1 MNEGFFYFS
10 DLLSLRLYVMVI
22 QPNTRSAANIYPAW
36 KVALVL
42 VLCFLG
48 FLYALPNIY
57 PEDPAIQISSVKG
70 DALGQRELETVQSA
84 LTQSGYALKSVSLE
98 KGQVL
103 IRLNDTETQLKA
115 QDSLKA
121 GLGRGFIVA
130 LNLAPSTPAWLHA
143 IGGKPAPLGLD
154 LRGGVHFLFDVDM
167 DTAVANYYQ
176 RHVTDLKRMFRNEQV
191 RYQEISL
198 DDKNQFIIRLRDG
211 QEDAVG
217 KMRHLIDQNLPDM
230 ELINND
236 GLVTTWQLSKA
247 ALAEFKKSTVQQNV
261 TTLRNRVNELGVAEP
276 IIQQQGERRIVVQ
289 LPGVQDSARAK
300 EILGATA
307 TLEFRLVDEKGDVEA
322 AMSGKSVPAGSK
334 LYASRDGRQLLLKN
348 DVIVTGSSVTD
359 AKSGLDSQG
368 GSPMVS
374 VNLDEAGGRKML
386 ETTKANVGNRM
397 AVVFIESRIETQTVN
412 GEQVKKRIT
421 TQDVINAAVIRDQFA
436 NRFQITGLDSV
447 HEARNLALLLRAGA
461 LSAPMEIVE
470 ERTIGP
476 SLGAENIEKGIL
488 SIVMGF
494 VAVLIFMAW
503 RYRLFGMYANIA
515 LMMNVFIIMAL
526 LSGLQATLTL
536 PGIAGIVLT
545 MGMAVDANVLIN
557 ERVREEL
564 RNGHTTF
571 AAIQAGYDKAFWTI
585 ADSHVTQLL
594 AALLLFA
601 FGSGPIK
608 GFAVTLT
615 IGVITSMF
623 TALMVS
629 RLLVHWTY
637 SNHKTS
643 RLSV

>member
-1 MNEGFFYFS
+1 
-10 DLLSLRLYVMVI
+10 MVV
-22 QPNTRSAANIYPAW
+22 QSNSRSVAHIYPAW
-36 KVALVL
+36 KAILVIL
-42 VLCFLG
+42 LCVIG
-48 FLYALPNIY
+48 FVYALPNIY
-57 PEDPAIQISSVKG
+57 PEDPAIQVSSVKG
-70 DALGQRELETVQSA
+70 DAFGDREKEVVQNA
-84 LTQSGYALKSVSLE
+84 LTQAGFQVKSVALDN
-98 KGQVL
+98 GQVL
-103 IRLNDTETQLKA
+103 IRFNDTESQLKA
-115 QDSLKA
+115 QDVLKS
-121 GLGRGFIVA
+121 GLGRSFTVA
-130 LNLAPSTPAWLHA
+130 LNLAPSTPTWLHN
-143 IGGKPAPLGLD
+143 IGGRPAPLGLD

-167 DTAVANYYQ
+167 DTAVASYYQ
-176 RHVTDLKRMFRNEQV
+176 RHLTDIKRLLRNEEI
-191 RYQEISL
+191 RYQEVAQAGDVFTITLREGQEGSL
-198 DDKNQFIIRLRDG
+198 NKLRTLIDKNF
-211 QEDAVG
+211 
-217 KMRHLIDQNLPDM
+217 PD
-230 ELINND
+230 LSFVD
-236 GLVTTWQLSKA
+236 DTGLVTHWQLSKTA
-247 ALAEFKKSTVQQNV
+247 VAEFKKFTVQQNV

-276 IIQQQGERRIVVQ
+276 LIQQQGERRIVVQ

-307 TLEFRLVDEKGDVEA
+307 TLEFRLVDEKGDVQA
-322 AMSGKSVPAGSK
+322 AIAGRVPGGDK
-334 LYASRDGRQLLLKN
+334 LYSSRDGRQLLLKN
-348 DVIVTGSSVTD
+348 DVIVAGDSVTD

-397 AVVFIESRIETQTVN
+397 AVVFIESRVETKTVN
-412 GEQVKKRIT
+412 GEVVKTRVT
-421 TQDVINAAVIRDQFA
+421 TQDVINAAVIRDQFSS
-436 NRFQITGLDSV
+436 RFQITGLDTV

-494 VAVLIFMAW
+494 IAVLVFMAW
-503 RYRLFGMYANIA
+503 RYRLFGMYANVA
-515 LMMNVFIIMAL
+515 LLMNVFIIMAL
-526 LSGLQATLTL
+526 LSALQATLTL

-637 SNHKTS
+637 ADKKVS

>member
-1 MNEGFFYFS
+1 
-10 DLLSLRLYVMVI
+10 MVI
-22 QPNTRSAANIYPAW
+22 QPNTRSSAHIYPAW

-42 VLCFLG
+42 LLCFLG

-57 PEDPAIQISSVKG
+57 PEDPAIQVSSVKG
-70 DALGQRELETVQSA
+70 DALGQRELESVQNA
-84 LTQSGYALKSVSLE
+84 LTQANYSLKSVALE
-98 KGQVL
+98 NNQIL
-103 IRLNDTETQLKA
+103 IRLNDSETQLKA
-115 QDSLKA
+115 QDTLKA

-167 DTAVANYYQ
+167 DTAVANHYQ
-176 RHVTDLKRMFRNEQV
+176 RHITDLKRLFRNEQV
-191 RYQEISL
+191 RYQEVTL
-198 DDKNQFIIRLRDG
+198 NDKNQFIIRLRDG
-211 QEDAVG
+211 QEEAMGKLRNLVG
-217 KMRHLIDQNLPDM
+217 NSLSDM
-230 ELINND
+230 EQVDSD
-236 GLVTTWQLSKA
+236 GLVSIWQLSKA

-307 TLEFRLVDEKGDVEA
+307 TLEFRLVDEKGDVDA
-322 AMSGKSVPAGSK
+322 AIAGRSVAGSK
-334 LYASRDGRQLLLKN
+334 LYSMREGRQLLLKN
-348 DVIVTGSSVTD
+348 DVILTGSSVTD

-412 GEQVKKRIT
+412 GEQVKKRVT

-447 HEARNLALLLRAGA
+447 HEGRNLALLLRAGA

-557 ERVREEL
+557 ERIREEL

>member
-1 MNEGFFYFS
+1 
-10 DLLSLRLYVMVI
+10 MVI
-22 QPNTRSAANIYPAW
+22 QPNARSSAHIYPWW
-36 KVALVL
+36 KSSMVI
-42 VLCFLG
+42 VLCFIG

-70 DALGQRELETVQSA
+70 DSLGVREQASVQAALEGA
-84 LTQSGYALKSVSLE
+84 GYAVKSIAVD
-98 KGQVL
+98 KGQILV
-103 IRLNDTETQLKA
+103 RFNDTDAQLKA
-115 QDSLKA
+115 QDALKA
-121 GLGRGFIVA
+121 GLGRGFVVA
-130 LNLAPSTPAWLHA
+130 LNLAPSTPSWLSA

-167 DTAVANYYQ
+167 DAAVSSFYQ
-176 RHVTDLKRMFRNEQV
+176 RHVSDIKRLMRNEQI
-191 RYQEISL
+191 RYQEVTLENDVFTI
-198 DDKNQFIIRLRDG
+198 KLRDG
-211 QEDAVG
+211 QEASAS
-217 KMRHLIDQNLPDM
+217 KLRNLLDQNFPALENVDQ
-230 ELINND
+230 E
-236 GLVTTWQLSKA
+236 GLTSQWRISKP
-247 ALAEFKKSTVQQNV
+247 ALVEFKKFTVQQNV

-276 IIQQQGERRIVVQ
+276 VIQQQGERRIVVQ

-307 TLEFRLVDEKGDVEA
+307 TLEFRLVDEKSDLDA
-322 AMSGKSVPAGSK
+322 AIAGRAVPGSK
-334 LYASRDGRQLLLKN
+334 LYSSREGRQLLLKS
-348 DVIVTGSSVTD
+348 DVIVTGEQVTD

-397 AVVFIESRIETQTVN
+397 AVVFIESRLETVTVN
-412 GEQVKKRIT
+412 GEQVKKRIV

-436 NRFQITGLDSV
+436 NRFQITGLDSGY
-447 HEARNLALLLRAGA
+447 EARNLALLLRAGA

-476 SLGAENIEKGIL
+476 SLGAENIEKGIW
-488 SIVMGF
+488 SIIFGF
-494 VAVLIFMAW
+494 VAVLVFMAW
-503 RYRLFGMYANIA
+503 RYRLMGMYANIA

-526 LSGLQATLTL
+526 LSGLQATLSL

-557 ERVREEL
+557 ERIREEL
-564 RNGHTTF
+564 RAGHTTF

-637 SNHKTS
+637 SDRKVA

>member
-1 MNEGFFYFS
+1 
-10 DLLSLRLYVMVI
+10 MVV
-22 QPNTRSAANIYPAW
+22 QPNSRSMTNIYPWW
-36 KVALVL
+36 KASLVI

-70 DALGQRELETVQSA
+70 DSLSERELTSIQN
-84 LTQSGYALKSVSLE
+84 ALKDYNTKAISLTNN
-98 KGQVL
+98 GQILV
-103 IRLNDTETQLKA
+103 RFNDTETQLKA
-115 QDSLKA
+115 QDVLKQ
-121 GLGRGFIVA
+121 GLGRGVIVA
-130 LNLAPSTPAWLHA
+130 LNLASTTPTWLSS
-143 IGGKPAPLGLD
+143 IGGKSAPLGLD

-167 DTAVANYYQ
+167 DTAVTNFYQ
-176 RHVTDLKRMFRNEQV
+176 RHVTDLKRLMRQEQV
-191 RYQEISL
+191 RYQEILLKDETFYISL
-198 DDKNQFIIRLRDG
+198 REG
-211 QEDAVG
+211 QEEAFG
-217 KMRHLIDQNLPDM
+217 KLRSLIGQNFP
-230 ELINND
+230 ELEVIDHD
-236 GLVTTWQLSKA
+236 GLSSSWKMSKP
-247 ALAEFKKSTVQQNV
+247 ALLEFKKSTVQQNV

-276 IIQQQGERRIVVQ
+276 VIQQQGERRIVVQ

-307 TLEFRLVDEKGDVEA
+307 TLEFRLVDEKSDLSA
-322 AMSGKSVPAGSK
+322 AIAGRQVAGSK
-334 LYASRDGRQLLLKN
+334 LYSTREGRQLLLKT
-348 DVIVTGSSVTD
+348 DVIVTGEQVID
-359 AKSGLDSQG
+359 AKSGIDNQG
-368 GSPMVS
+368 GTPMVN
-374 VNLDEAGGRKML
+374 VTLDEAGGRKML
-386 ETTKANVGNRM
+386 ETTKANVGTRM
-397 AVVFIESRIETQTVN
+397 AVVFIESRIETNLVDGQP
-412 GEQVKKRIT
+412 VKKRVM

-436 NRFQITGLDSV
+436 NRFQITGLDTV

-488 SIVMGF
+488 SIIMGF
-494 VAVLIFMAW
+494 VAVLVFMAW
-503 RYRLFGMYANIA
+503 RYKLFGMYANIA
-515 LMMNVFIIMAL
+515 LLMNVFVIMAL
-526 LSGLQATLTL
+526 LSMLQATLTL

-557 ERVREEL
+557 ERIREEL
-564 RNGHTTF
+564 RSGHTIF

-585 ADSHVTQLL
+585 ADSHITQLL

-637 SNHKTS
+637 SNQRTN

>member
-1 MNEGFFYFS
+1 
-10 DLLSLRLYVMVI
+10 MVI
-22 QPNTRSAANIYPAW
+22 QPNTRSAANIYPTW

-42 VLCFLG
+42 ILCFLG

-57 PEDPAIQISSVKG
+57 PEDPAIQVSSVKG
-70 DALGQRELETVQSA
+70 DALSQRELETVQTA
-84 LTQSGYALKSVSLE
+84 LTQAGYALKSVSLE
-98 KGQVL
+98 NGQVL
-103 IRLNDTETQLKA
+103 IRLNDTQTQLKA

-130 LNLAPSTPAWLHA
+130 LNLAPSTPDWLHA

-167 DTAVANYYQ
+167 DTAVANHYQ
-176 RHVTDLKRMFRNEQV
+176 RHVTDLKRMFRNEQI
-191 RYQEISL
+191 RYQEITL

-211 QEDAVG
+211 QEESVAKLRTLVD
-217 KMRHLIDQNLPDM
+217 KNLSDM
-230 ELINND
+230 ELIDSD
-236 GLVTTWQLSKA
+236 GLVTKWQLSKA

-307 TLEFRLVDEKGDVEA
+307 TLEFRLVDEKADVDA
-322 AMSGKSVPAGSK
+322 AIAGRVPAGDK
-334 LYASRDGRQLLLKN
+334 LYATREGRQLLLKN
-348 DVIVTGSSVTD
+348 DVIVTGSSVVD

-447 HEARNLALLLRAGA
+447 HEGRNLALLLRAGA

-488 SIVMGF
+488 SIVIGF
-494 VAVLIFMAW
+494 IAVLVFMAW

-526 LSGLQATLTL
+526 LSAMQATLTL

-557 ERVREEL
+557 ERIREEL

>member
-1 MNEGFFYFS
+1 
-10 DLLSLRLYVMVI
+10 
-22 QPNTRSAANIYPAW
+22 
-36 KVALVL
+36 
-42 VLCFLG
+42 
-48 FLYALPNIY
+48 
-57 PEDPAIQISSVKG
+57 
-70 DALGQRELETVQSA
+70 
-84 LTQSGYALKSVSLE
+84 
-98 KGQVL
+98 
-103 IRLNDTETQLKA
+103 
-115 QDSLKA
+115 
-121 GLGRGFIVA
+121 
-130 LNLAPSTPAWLHA
+130 
-143 IGGKPAPLGLD
+143 
-154 LRGGVHFLFDVDM
+154 
-167 DTAVANYYQ
+167 
-176 RHVTDLKRMFRNEQV
+176 
-191 RYQEISL
+191 
-198 DDKNQFIIRLRDG
+198 
-211 QEDAVG
+211 
-217 KMRHLIDQNLPDM
+217 
-230 ELINND
+230 
-236 GLVTTWQLSKA
+236 
-247 ALAEFKKSTVQQNV
+247 
-261 TTLRNRVNELGVAEP
+261 VAEP

-307 TLEFRLVDEKGDVEA
+307 TLEFRLVDEKGDLQGA
-322 AMSGKSVPAGSK
+322 IAGHGVPGSK
-334 LYASRDGRQLLLKN
+334 LYSTREGRQLLLKN
-348 DVIVTGSSVTD
+348 DVIVTGSAVTD

-368 GSPMVS
+368 GSAMVS

-386 ETTKANVGNRM
+386 EATKANVGNRM

-412 GEQVKKRIT
+412 GEQVKKRVT
-421 TQDVINAAVIRDQFA
+421 TQDVINAAVIREQFA

-447 HEARNLALLLRAGA
+447 HEGRNLALLLRAGA

-488 SIVMGF
+488 SIIMGF
-494 VAVLIFMAW
+494 IAVLVFMAW

-526 LSGLQATLTL
+526 LSAMQATLTL

-557 ERVREEL
+557 ERIREEL
-564 RNGHTTF
+564 RNGHTIF

-637 SNHKTS
+637 SNHKTN

>member
-1 MNEGFFYFS
+1 
-10 DLLSLRLYVMVI
+10 MVV
-22 QPNTRSAANIYPAW
+22 QPNTRSVTNIYPWW
-36 KVALVL
+36 KTTMVL
-42 VLCFLG
+42 ILCFLG

-70 DALGQRELETVQSA
+70 EALGERELSTIQSA
-84 LTQSGYALKSVSLE
+84 LKEYDTKAIDLTSN
-98 KGQVL
+98 GQVL
-103 IRLNDTETQLKA
+103 VRFNDTETQLKA
-115 QDSLKA
+115 QDVLKQ
-121 GLGRGFIVA
+121 GLGRSVIVA
-130 LNLAPSTPAWLHA
+130 LNLASTTPDWLA
-143 IGGKPAPLGLD
+143 SLGGKSAPLGLD

-167 DTAVANYYQ
+167 DTAVNNFYQ
-176 RHVTDLKRMFRNEQV
+176 RHTTDLKRLMRHEQI
-191 RYQEISL
+191 RYQEVALNGDTFHISL
-198 DDKNQFIIRLRDG
+198 REG
-211 QEDAVG
+211 QEEG
-217 KMRHLIDQNLPDM
+217 FSKLKTLIGQNFP
-230 ELINND
+230 ELEMIEQD
-236 GLVTTWQLSKA
+236 GVLSQWRISKP
-247 ALAEFKKSTVQQNV
+247 ALIEFKKATVQQNV

-276 IIQQQGERRIVVQ
+276 VIQQQGERRIVVQ

-307 TLEFRLVDEKGDVEA
+307 TLEFRLVDEKADLTS
-322 AMSGKSVPAGSK
+322 AMAGKQVAGAK
-334 LYASRDGRQLLLKN
+334 LYSTREGRQLLLKT
-348 DVIVTGSSVTD
+348 DVIVTGEQVVD
-359 AKSGLDSQG
+359 AKSGIDTQG
-368 GSPMVS
+368 GSPMVN
-374 VNLDEAGGRKML
+374 VTLDEAGGRKML
-386 ETTKANVGNRM
+386 ETTKANIGTRM
-397 AVVFIESRIETQTVN
+397 AVVFIENRLETSVVDGQT
-412 GEQVKKRIT
+412 VKKRIM

-436 NRFQITGLDSV
+436 NRFQITGLDTV

-503 RYRLFGMYANIA
+503 RYKLFGMYANVA
-515 LMMNVFIIMAL
+515 LLMNVFVIMAL
-526 LSGLQATLTL
+526 LSMLQATLTL

-557 ERVREEL
+557 ERIREEL
-564 RNGHTTF
+564 RSGHTIF

-585 ADSHVTQLL
+585 ADSHITQLL

-637 SNHKTS
+637 SNQRTS

>member
-1 MNEGFFYFS
+1 
-10 DLLSLRLYVMVI
+10 
-22 QPNTRSAANIYPAW
+22 
-36 KVALVL
+36 
-42 VLCFLG
+42 
-48 FLYALPNIY
+48 
-57 PEDPAIQISSVKG
+57 
-70 DALGQRELETVQSA
+70 
-84 LTQSGYALKSVSLE
+84 VSLE
-98 KGQVL
+98 NGQVL
-103 IRLNDTETQLKA
+103 VRLNDTETQLKA
-115 QDSLKA
+115 QDTLKS
-121 GLGRGFIVA
+121 GLGRTFIVA

-176 RHVTDLKRMFRNEQV
+176 RHITDLKRLFRNEQV
-191 RYQEISL
+191 RYQEVTL
-198 DDKNQFIIRLRDG
+198 DDKNQFIVRLRDG
-211 QEDAVG
+211 QEESAAKVRKLVG
-217 KMRHLIDQNLPDM
+217 DSFPDLQLM
-230 ELINND
+230 DED
-236 GLVTTWQLSKA
+236 GLVTRWQIAKA
-247 ALAEFKKSTVQQNV
+247 AMAEFKKTTVQQNV

-307 TLEFRLVDEKGDVEA
+307 TLEFRLVDEKGDLQGA
-322 AMSGKSVPAGSK
+322 IAGHGVPGSK
-334 LYASRDGRQLLLKN
+334 LYSTREGRQLLLKN
-348 DVIVTGSSVTD
+348 DVIVTGSAVTD

-368 GSPMVS
+368 GSAMVS

-386 ETTKANVGNRM
+386 EATKANVGNRM

-412 GEQVKKRIT
+412 GEQVKKRVT
-421 TQDVINAAVIRDQFA
+421 TQDVINAAVIREQFA

-447 HEARNLALLLRAGA
+447 HEGRNLALLLRAGA

-488 SIVMGF
+488 SIIMGF
-494 VAVLIFMAW
+494 IAVLVFMAW

-526 LSGLQATLTL
+526 LSAMQATLTL

-557 ERVREEL
+557 ERIREEL
-564 RNGHTTF
+564 RNGHTIF

-637 SNHKTS
+637 SNHKTN

>member
-1 MNEGFFYFS
+1 
-10 DLLSLRLYVMVI
+10 MVV
-22 QPNTRSAANIYPAW
+22 QSNSRSVAHIYPAW
-36 KVALVL
+36 KAILVIL
-42 VLCFLG
+42 LCVIG
-48 FLYALPNIY
+48 FVYALPNIY
-57 PEDPAIQISSVKG
+57 PEDPAIQVSSVKG
-70 DALGQRELETVQSA
+70 DALGDREKEVVQNA
-84 LTQSGYALKSVSLE
+84 LTQAGFQVKSVTLDN
-98 KGQVL
+98 GQVL
-103 IRLNDTETQLKA
+103 IRFNDTETQLKA
-115 QDSLKA
+115 QDVLKS
-121 GLGRGFIVA
+121 GLGRSFTVA
-130 LNLAPSTPAWLHA
+130 LNLAPSTPAWLQN
-143 IGGKPAPLGLD
+143 IGGRPAPLGLD

-167 DTAVANYYQ
+167 DTAVASYYQ
-176 RHVTDLKRMFRNEQV
+176 RHLTDIKRLLRNEEI
-191 RYQEISL
+191 RYQEVAQVGDVFTIT
-198 DDKNQFIIRLRDG
+198 LREG
-211 QEDAVG
+211 QEGSLNKLRTLINKNFPDLT
-217 KMRHLIDQNLPDM
+217 LIDDA
-230 ELINND
+230 
-236 GLVTTWQLSKA
+236 GLVTHWQLSKTA
-247 ALAEFKKSTVQQNV
+247 VAEFKKFTVQQNV

-276 IIQQQGERRIVVQ
+276 LIQQQGERRIVVQ

-307 TLEFRLVDEKGDVEA
+307 TLEFRLVDEKGDVQA
-322 AMSGKSVPAGSK
+322 AIAGRVPSGDK
-334 LYASRDGRQLLLKN
+334 LYSTRDGRQLLLKN
-348 DVIVTGSSVTD
+348 DVIVAGDSVTD
-359 AKSGLDSQG
+359 AKSGLDSQN

-397 AVVFIESRIETQTVN
+397 AVVFIESRVETKTVN
-412 GEQVKKRIT
+412 GEVVKTRVT
-421 TQDVINAAVIRDQFA
+421 TQDVINAAVIRDQFSS
-436 NRFQITGLDSV
+436 RFQITGLDTV

-494 VAVLIFMAW
+494 IAVLVFMAW
-503 RYRLFGMYANIA
+503 RYRLFGMYANVA
-515 LMMNVFIIMAL
+515 LLMNVFIIMAL
-526 LSGLQATLTL
+526 LSALQATLTL

-637 SNHKTS
+637 ADKKVS

>member
-1 MNEGFFYFS
+1 MI
-10 DLLSLRLYVMVI
+10 V
-22 QPNTRSAANIYPAW
+22 QPNSRSVANIYPVW
-36 KVALVL
+36 KTILVIF
-42 VLCFLG
+42 LCLIG
-48 FLYALPNIY
+48 FIYALPNIY
-57 PEDPAIQISSVKG
+57 PEDPAVQVSSVKG
-70 DALGQRELETVQSA
+70 DALGEREQTVVEKA
-84 LTQSGYALKSVSLE
+84 LQDAGFATKSVSRE
-98 KGQVL
+98 NGQLLV
-103 IRLNDTETQLKA
+103 RFKDTETQLKA
-115 QDSLKA
+115 QDVLKS
-121 GLGRGFIVA
+121 GLGRGFVVA
-130 LNLAPSTPAWLHA
+130 LNLAPSTPRWLSA
-143 IGGKPAPLGLD
+143 IGGHPAPLGLD

-167 DTAVANYYQ
+167 DAAVNGYYQ
-176 RHVTDLKRMFRNEQV
+176 RHITDIKHLFRNEQI
-191 RYQEISL
+191 RYQEVSL
-198 DDKNQFIIRLRDG
+198 NDQLQFVIKLRDG
-211 QEDAVG
+211 QEAAASKLRMLVG
-217 KMRHLIDQNLPDM
+217 NNFPDVDLV
-230 ELINND
+230 EED
-236 GLVTTWQLSKA
+236 GLTSRWQITKA

-276 IIQQQGERRIVVQ
+276 LIQQQGERRIVVQ

-322 AMSGKSVPAGSK
+322 AMAGRVPAGDK

-348 DVIVTGSSVTD
+348 DVIVTGNAVTD

-374 VNLDEAGGRKML
+374 VNLDEQGGRKML
-386 ETTKANVGNRM
+386 ETTKANIGNRM
-397 AVVFIESRIETQTVN
+397 AVVFIESRIETEMVN
-412 GEQVKKRIT
+412 GQAVKKRSV

-436 NRFQITGLDSV
+436 NRFQITGLDTV

-476 SLGAENIEKGIL
+476 SLGAENIEKGIW
-488 SIVMGF
+488 SIIAGF
-494 VAVLIFMAW
+494 IAVLIFMAW
-503 RYRLFGMYANIA
+503 RYRLFGMYANVA

-526 LSGLQATLTL
+526 LSAMQATLTL

-629 RLLVHWTY
+629 RMLVHWTY
-637 SNHKTS
+637 GNQKTN

>member
-1 MNEGFFYFS
+1 
-10 DLLSLRLYVMVI
+10 MVV
-22 QPNTRSAANIYPAW
+22 QSNSRSVAHIYPAW
-36 KVALVL
+36 KAILVIL
-42 VLCFLG
+42 LCVIG
-48 FLYALPNIY
+48 FVYALPNIY
-57 PEDPAIQISSVKG
+57 PEDPAIQVSSVKG
-70 DALGQRELETVQSA
+70 DALGDREKEVVQNA
-84 LTQSGYALKSVSLE
+84 LTQAGFQVKSVTLDN
-98 KGQVL
+98 GQVL
-103 IRLNDTETQLKA
+103 IRFNDTETQLKA
-115 QDSLKA
+115 QDVLKS
-121 GLGRGFIVA
+121 GLGRSFTVA
-130 LNLAPSTPAWLHA
+130 LNLAPSTPAWLQN
-143 IGGKPAPLGLD
+143 IGGRPAPLGLD

-167 DTAVANYYQ
+167 DTAVASYYQ
-176 RHVTDLKRMFRNEQV
+176 RHLTDIKRLLRNEEI
-191 RYQEISL
+191 RYQEVAQVGDVFTIT
-198 DDKNQFIIRLRDG
+198 LREG
-211 QEDAVG
+211 QEGSLNKLRTLINKNFPDLT
-217 KMRHLIDQNLPDM
+217 LIDDA
-230 ELINND
+230 
-236 GLVTTWQLSKA
+236 GLVTHWQLSKTA
-247 ALAEFKKSTVQQNV
+247 VAEFKKFTVQQNV

-276 IIQQQGERRIVVQ
+276 LIQQQGERRIVVQ

-307 TLEFRLVDEKGDVEA
+307 TLEFRLVDEKGDVQA
-322 AMSGKSVPAGSK
+322 AIAGRVPSGDK
-334 LYASRDGRQLLLKN
+334 LYSTRDGRQLLLKN
-348 DVIVTGSSVTD
+348 DVIVAGDSVTD
-359 AKSGLDSQG
+359 AKSGLDSQS

-397 AVVFIESRIETQTVN
+397 AVVFIESRVETKTVN
-412 GEQVKKRIT
+412 GEVVKTRVT
-421 TQDVINAAVIRDQFA
+421 TQDVINAAVIRDQFSS
-436 NRFQITGLDSV
+436 RFQITGLDTV

-494 VAVLIFMAW
+494 IAVLVFMAW
-503 RYRLFGMYANIA
+503 RYRLFGMYANVA
-515 LMMNVFIIMAL
+515 LLMNVFIIMAL
-526 LSGLQATLTL
+526 LSALQATLTL

-637 SNHKTS
+637 ADKKVS

>member
-1 MNEGFFYFS
+1 
-10 DLLSLRLYVMVI
+10 MVV
-22 QPNTRSAANIYPAW
+22 QPNTRSMTNIYPWW
-36 KVALVL
+36 KATMVL

-57 PEDPAIQISSVKG
+57 PEDPAIQISSAKG
-70 DALGQRELETVQSA
+70 ESLSERELGSIQSA
-84 LTQSGYALKSVSLE
+84 LKGYDTKAIDLTNN
-98 KGQVL
+98 GQILV
-103 IRLNDTETQLKA
+103 RFKDTETQLKA
-115 QDSLKA
+115 QDVLKQ
-121 GLGRGFIVA
+121 GLGRSMIVA
-130 LNLAPSTPAWLHA
+130 LNLASTTPNWLA
-143 IGGKPAPLGLD
+143 NIGGKSAPLGLD

-167 DTAVANYYQ
+167 DAAVNNFYQ
-176 RHVTDLKRMFRNEQV
+176 RHITDLKRLMRHEQI
-191 RYQEISL
+191 RYQEVTLTGEI
-198 DDKNQFIIRLRDG
+198 FRITLREG
-211 QEDAVG
+211 QEEVFA
-217 KMRHLIDQNLPDM
+217 KLRNLIGQNFP
-230 ELINND
+230 ELEHID
-236 GLVTTWQLSKA
+236 HEGLVSQWKISKP
-247 ALAEFKKSTVQQNV
+247 ALIEFKKSTVQQNV

-276 IIQQQGERRIVVQ
+276 VIQQQGERRIVVQ

-307 TLEFRLVDEKGDVEA
+307 TLEFRLVDEKADLTA
-322 AMSGKSVPAGSK
+322 AIAGKQVAGSA
-334 LYASRDGRQLLLKN
+334 LYSTREGHQLLLKT
-348 DVIVTGSSVTD
+348 DVIVTGEQVVD
-359 AKSGLDSQG
+359 AKSGIDNQG
-368 GSPMVS
+368 GSPMVN
-374 VNLDEAGGRKML
+374 VTLDEAGGRKML
-386 ETTKANVGNRM
+386 ETTKSNIGTRM
-397 AVVFIESRIETQTVN
+397 AVVFIENRIETTMVN
-412 GEQVKKRIT
+412 GQPVKKRIT

-488 SIVMGF
+488 SIIMGF
-494 VAVLIFMAW
+494 VAVLVFMAW
-503 RYRLFGMYANIA
+503 RYKLFGMYANIA
-515 LMMNVFIIMAL
+515 LLMNVFVIMAL
-526 LSGLQATLTL
+526 LSMLQATLTL

-557 ERVREEL
+557 ERIREEL
-564 RNGHTTF
+564 RSGHTIF

-585 ADSHVTQLL
+585 ADSHITQLL

-637 SNHKTS
+637 SNQRTS
-643 RLSV
+643 RISV

>member
-1 MNEGFFYFS
+1 
-10 DLLSLRLYVMVI
+10 MVI
-22 QPNTRSAANIYPAW
+22 QPNTRSSAHIYPAW

-42 VLCFLG
+42 LLCFLG

-57 PEDPAIQISSVKG
+57 PEDPAIQVSSVKG
-70 DALGQRELETVQSA
+70 DALGQRELESVQNA
-84 LTQSGYALKSVSLE
+84 LTQANYSLKSVALE
-98 KGQVL
+98 NNQIL
-103 IRLNDTETQLKA
+103 IRLNDSETQLKA
-115 QDSLKA
+115 QDTLKA

-167 DTAVANYYQ
+167 DTAVANHYQ
-176 RHVTDLKRMFRNEQV
+176 RHITDLKRLFRNEQV
-191 RYQEISL
+191 RYQEVTL
-198 DDKNQFIIRLRDG
+198 NDKNQFIIRLRDG
-211 QEDAVG
+211 QEEAMG
-217 KMRHLIDQNLPDM
+217 KLRNLVANSLSDM
-230 ELINND
+230 EQVDSD
-236 GLVTTWQLSKA
+236 GLVSIWQLSKA

-307 TLEFRLVDEKGDVEA
+307 TLEFRLVDEKGDVDA
-322 AMSGKSVPAGSK
+322 AIAGRSVAGSK
-334 LYASRDGRQLLLKN
+334 LYSMREGRQLLLKN
-348 DVIVTGSSVTD
+348 DVILTGSSVTD

-412 GEQVKKRIT
+412 GEQVKKRVT

-447 HEARNLALLLRAGA
+447 HEGRNLALLLRAGA

-557 ERVREEL
+557 ERIREEL